1 MCSYVNEA
9 RSEGKHNW
17 MKFLIAACG
26 LSCTGVN
33 VFNSVC
39 TDEGGDLVHTTKNND
54 NDDNERRD

>member
-9 RSEGKHNW
+9 RSEGKPNW

-33 VFNSVC
+33 VNSVC
-39 TDEGGDLVHTTKNND
+39 MDEGGDLVHSTKNND
-54 NDDNERRD
+54 NDDNERPD